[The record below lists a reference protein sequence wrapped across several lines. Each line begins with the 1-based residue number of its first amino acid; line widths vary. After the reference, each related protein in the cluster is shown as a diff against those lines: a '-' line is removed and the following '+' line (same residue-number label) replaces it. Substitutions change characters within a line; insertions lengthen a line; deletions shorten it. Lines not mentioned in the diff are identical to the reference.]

1 MKKLF
6 LTLLVVLLPMLLQAA
21 QTSGSCGDNLRWNY
35 NSSTKTLS
43 IIGTGP
49 MTNYS
54 LSSYEG
60 NGLAPWYSYID
71 EISMIELPSGI
82 TSIGDYAFF
91 QCRQLKSVT
100 IPGSVTC
107 IGNYAFKSCGNLNS
121 LILSNGI
128 VNIGDEAFCMCNSLL
143 SVSIPSS
150 IESISTSA
158 FDLCNALK
166 TIVIPDKAIIIGA
179 AAFGGSPWVWNQP
192 EGPLYANKV
201 FYFYRGTMPS
211 NTELKLAEGT
221 LTIADYAFQH
231 CDELISI
238 TIPSSIVYIG
248 KKVFKD
254 CTNLSCIYVAAA
266 TPPTAFDDSFINYEA
281 DLFVPAP
288 SIDIYK
294 STAPWSNFASIKALP
309 DVQIQM
315 NNNISTYCSNSA
327 LDFTNVSG
335 LKAYIASGHNNNT
348 GKVMLSRIYDVPA
361 GTGVILMGETGS
373 YNVPVTVAS
382 SSYSNYLKGVT
393 TATTI
398 TPTSDGYNNYILA
411 NGTNGIGFYPVGE
424 EGTLAAGKAYLQL
437 PSSVSSA
444 KGFTLSFE
452 DETTGISDNYEVE
465 IMNSDA
471 AVYDLQGRKVK
482 NPTKGL
488 YIINGK
494 KVVIK

>member
-35 NSSTKTLS
+35 NSSTMTLS
-43 IIGTGP
+43 ITGTGP

-54 LSSYEG
+54 SSSYEG

-71 EISMIELPSGI
+71 KISMIELPSGI
-82 TSIGDYAFF
+82 TSIGSYAFRDF
-91 QCRQLKSVT
+91 SNLKSIHLPDGLET
-100 IPGSVTC
+100 IGYGAFYSCWNLKNTNIPQSVKK
-107 IGNYAFKSCGNLNS
+107 IEGYAFGGCTYNNITFSDNLIEIESGAFAGNPLYA
-121 LILSNGI
+121 
-128 VNIGDEAFCMCNSLL
+128 EALDGPIYAGKNFYYYKG
-143 SVSIPSS
+143 SIPSGTHL
-150 IESISTSA
+150 E
-158 FDLCNALK
+158 L
-166 TIVIPDKAIIIGA
+166 
-179 AAFGGSPWVWNQP
+179 P
-192 EGPLYANKV
+192 EGIL
-201 FYFYRGTMPS
+201 S
-211 NTELKLAEGT
+211 IAE
-221 LTIADYAFQH
+221 YAF
-231 CDELISI
+231 EYGKNLSSI
-238 TIPSSIVYIG
+238 TIPTTLKYIG
-248 KKVFKD
+248 KIAFKD

-315 NNNISTYCSNSA
+315 NNNISTYCSNSD

-361 GTGVILMGETGS
+361 GTGVILMGEPGS

-444 KGFTLSFE
+444 KGFSLSFE

-488 YIINGK
+488 YIVNGK